1 MDMQKYVRR
10 SAEVKAIQFDIRKAQ
25 ENCLKYYPMVQDMY
39 DFTSAELPEHR
50 AGERFYLKDMHH
62 SSAIHDGDY
71 IVQGNNGKFY
81 IVDKGS
87 LELEYQPIDPRQ
99 PGFNKFP
106 NLGLTKEE
114 AEAAIKIVGGI
125 EHG

>member
-1 MDMQKYVRR
+1 MEKYIKKPVVVN
-10 SAEVKAIQFDIRKAQ
+10 AERFDIRKAQ
-25 ENCLKYYPMVQDMY
+25 ENRLKYYPMVQDMY
-39 DFTSAELPEHR
+39 DLTSAKLPNHR

-62 SSAIHDGDY
+62 SSVVHDGDY
-71 IVQGNNGKFY
+71 IVQGNNGQFY

-87 LELEYQPIDPRQ
+87 FELGYQPIDPRQ